1 MKYFIGVV
9 PDNEIYDTVSDIQKK
24 FGDNRLE
31 PHITVRPP
39 VTVTDQT
46 QWIHAV
52 EMVCTDFSPIQI
64 QLPATGNFGKRVLFI
79 DVFSKKLNDLHY
91 QLLKAVKPFEQ
102 QDPNEKENQ
111 SYHPHL
117 TLGRSWCGFTKEDF
131 AQMKNLADNFLSQ
144 RPVSF
149 IAHSIKIYHKPSGN
163 KRYETLKDILLD
175 KRF

>member
-9 PDNEIYDTVSDIQKK
+9 PDDEIYNTVFDIQKK

-31 PHITVRPP
+31 PHITIRPP
-39 VTVTDQT
+39 VTVADQT
-46 QWIHAV
+46 QWTEAI
-52 EMVCTDFSPIQI
+52 ERVCANFSPFQI

-79 DVFSKKLNDLHY
+79 DVLSQELSELHN
-91 QLLKAVKPFEQ
+91 QLLKVIKPFEQ
-102 QDPNEKENQ
+102 PDLNEEENQ

-131 AQMKNLADNFLSQ
+131 AQMKILADSFLSN

-149 IAHSIKIYHKPSGN
+149 IARSIRIYHKPSGN
-163 KRYETLKDILLD
+163 KRYETLKDVSLN
-175 KRF
+175 K

>member
-9 PDNEIYDTVSDIQKK
+9 PEDEIYNTVLNIQKK

-31 PHITVRPP
+31 PHITLRSP
-39 VTVTDQT
+39 VTVTEQT
-46 QWIHAV
+46 QWTEEI
-52 EMVCTDFSPIQI
+52 EMVCTDFSPFQI

-79 DVFSKKLNDLHY
+79 DVFSKELSDLHY
-91 QLLKAVKPFEQ
+91 KLLKAIKPFEQ
-102 QDPNEKENQ
+102 PEVNGKENN

-131 AQMKNLADNFLSQ
+131 AQMKILADNFLSG

-149 IAHSIKIYHKPSGN
+149 IAQSIRIYHKLSG
-163 KRYETLKDILLD
+163 KRYETLKDILLT
-175 KRF
+175 